1 MGLLSMT
8 PVDPAWPSSSWFRTR
23 TTAWRHHPTSCSGAR
38 RRHPVSAS
46 GRTCA
51 QSDAESLSPPPA
63 PRRPCA
69 PRSRPLT
76 TWLLGPLI
84 RCACSWLTRA
94 ALRGKEWRKA
104 EAGGGEGTATKSGSC
119 RGCFSV
125 RKATNETGRRGRA
138 GCSGGSRSPS
148 GFPRRGHA
156 PELAPVAR
164 DLRDDLVREVALVA
178 AVAGG
183 GAGASARAAPG
194 AFPRAPR
201 GAGTGEG
208 SYRKARRGEHARG
221 ADDDGRSRRAR
232 ARARGARRKP
242 GGADR

>member
-1 MGLLSMT
+1 MT

-51 QSDAESLSPPPA
+51 QSDAETLSPPPA

-94 ALRGKEWRKA
+94 ALRGEGVA
-104 EAGGGEGTATKSGSC
+104 EATGGEGTATKSGSLFEGTHLYLEKSHEKGATGP
-119 RGCFSV
+119 RGIL
-125 RKATNETGRRGRA
+125 
-138 GCSGGSRSPS
+138 GGIPRSPS

-178 AVAGG
+178 AVARG

-232 ARARGARRKP
+232 APARGARRKP

>member
-1 MGLLSMT
+1 MT

-51 QSDAESLSPPPA
+51 QSDAETLSPPPA

-94 ALRGKEWRKA
+94 ALRGAGVA
-104 EAGGGEGTATKSGSC
+104 EATGGEGTATKSGSC
-119 RGCFSV
+119 SRVHICIS
-125 RKATNETGRRGRA
+125 RKATKRGRRGRA
-138 GCSGGSRSPS
+138 GFSGGSRSPS

-178 AVAGG
+178 AVARG

-208 SYRKARRGEHARG
+208 SYRKARRGEHARAPTTTG
-221 ADDDGRSRRAR
+221 APDAR
-232 ARARGARRKP
+232 ALGLEARRKP